1 MFGLMMDEQ
10 LSIVSLLRFA
20 ARHHSAIEIVSRS
33 VEGPIHRYTYRDAF
47 ARTGKLAHALTALG
61 LRHGDRIATLAW
73 NGYRHL
79 ELYYAIPGIGAI
91 CHTMNPR
98 LFPDQ
103 IAYIVNHAADR
114 VIFTEITFVPLLEKL
129 APMLPKVEAF
139 VVMTDRAHM
148 PATTLPKALCYEEL
162 LEGQPDT
169 YPWPQFDE
177 RTASGLCYTSGT
189 TGNPK
194 GVLYSHRST
203 VLHALS
209 TSQRDSSAPN
219 VGEAILP
226 IVPMFHVN
234 AWGIPFAAPIGG
246 FKLVF
251 PGPRYDAESVYE
263 LLAGERVAVT
273 AGVPTVWIALLDY
286 LRKTGKRLPDLRHLG
301 VGGSALSQALCEA
314 FEKEIGVSVVH
325 GWGMTET
332 SPAAVNN
339 VIAPT
344 EAALP
349 DDQRMSYKL
358 SQGRGRYLVELKIVG
373 PDGNDLPQDGITTGE
388 LCVRGPWIASAYY
401 NDPDASRAWD
411 KDGWF
416 HTGDVASIDPKGYL
430 RIVDRIKDII
440 KSGGEWISSIELEN
454 AAMLHPAVA
463 EAAAFARPDPKWG
476 ERPVLAIRLRA
487 GAKASAP
494 DIVATLKG
502 SIAKW
507 ALPEDVIFLD
517 EFPYTATGKVAKRL
531 LRERLGTAAGEAKAA
546 S

>member
-10 LSIVSLLRFA
+10 LSILSLLRFA
-20 ARHHSAIEIVSRS
+20 ARHHGATEIVSRT
-33 VEGPIHRYTYRDAF
+33 VEGPIHRYTWRDCF
-47 ARTGKLAHALTALG
+47 ARTGKLAHALTKLG
-61 LRHGDRIATLAW
+61 MRHGDRIATLAW

-103 IAYIVNHAADR
+103 ITYIVNHAADR
-114 VIFTEITFVPLLEKL
+114 IIFTELTFVPLLEKL
-129 APMLPKVEAF
+129 APTLPKVEAF

-148 PATTLPKALCYEEL
+148 PATTLPNALCYEDL
-162 LEGQPDT
+162 LEGQPET
-169 YPWPQFDE
+169 YPWPTFDE

-203 VLHALS
+203 VLHALA
-209 TSQRDSSAPN
+209 TCQRDSSAPG

-234 AWGIPFAAPIGG
+234 AWGIPFAAPVGG
-246 FKLVF
+246 FKVVF
-251 PGPRYDAESVYE
+251 PGPRYDAEAVYE
-263 LLAGERVAVT
+263 LLASERVVVT

-286 LRKTGKRLPDLRHLG
+286 MRKTGKRLPHLRVLA
-301 VGGSALSQALCEA
+301 VGGSALSPALCEA
-314 FEKEIGVSVVH
+314 FEKEMGIPTAH

-339 VIAPT
+339 MIAPT

-349 DDQRMSYKL
+349 EDERMSYKL
-358 SQGRGRYLVELKIVG
+358 SQGRGRYLVQLKIVD
-373 PDGNDLPQDGITTGE
+373 PAGNDLPQDGVATGE
-388 LCVRGPWIASAYY
+388 LCVKGPWIASAYY

-416 HTGDVASIDPKGYL
+416 HTGDVASIDDKGYL

-487 GAKASAP
+487 GEKASAP
-494 DIVATLKG
+494 EIVGSLKG
-502 SIAKW
+502 SLAKW
-507 ALPEDVIFLD
+507 AVPEDVVFLE

-531 LRERLGTAAGEAKAA
+531 LRERLAPKIAATKAA